1 MELYARKVT
10 IFDEQIVADFAKE
23 HQLYETDTMSG
34 DCSLI
39 LGTSYQE
46 IGNFYDWYQK
56 VENLN
61 QEIKLK
67 KGQVGCTTY
76 LVLTKEKDN
85 LIALFDIRHS
95 LEYENGDV
103 YGHIGVE
110 IRPTQRNKGYYKHIL
125 KLAIEAT
132 QEFNILE
139 VVISCEYDNIVSKK
153 GIEHIFG
160 KEYESIP
167 RCGTYFLVYKK
178 KMEIR

>member
-10 IFDEQIVADFAKE
+10 IFDEQILDDFSKE
-23 HQLYETDTMSG
+23 HQQYQKDDMSG

-39 LGTSYQE
+39 LGTSYLQ
-46 IGNFYDWYQK
+46 IGNFYDWYQQ
-56 VENLN
+56 VENLH
-61 QEIKLK
+61 QEQKLK

-76 LVLTKEKDN
+76 LVLTKEKDK

-95 LEYENGDV
+95 LNYENGDV

-110 IRPTQRNKGYYKHIL
+110 IRPKERHKGQYKNVL
-125 KLAIEAT
+125 KLALEAT
-132 QEFNILE
+132 QAFDIKQ
-139 VVISCEYDNIVSKK
+139 VVISCEYDNIASKK

-167 RCGTYFLVYKK
+167 RNGTYFLVYKK
-178 KMEIR
+178 EMEIR

>member
-10 IFDEQIVADFAKE
+10 IFDEQLVDDFAKE
-23 HQLYETDTMSG
+23 HQKYHTDGMAG

-46 IGNFYDWYQK
+46 IGNFYDWYQQ
-56 VENLN
+56 VENLH
-61 QEIKLK
+61 QETKLK

-76 LVLTKEKDN
+76 LVLTKEKDE
-85 LIALFDIRHS
+85 LIAIFDIRHT
-95 LEYENGDV
+95 LDYENGDV

-110 IRPTQRNKGYYKHIL
+110 IRPRERNKGYYKQIL
-125 KLAIEAT
+125 KLALEAT

-139 VVISCEYDNIVSKK
+139 VVISCEYDNIFSKR

-160 KEYESIP
+160 KEYESVP

-178 KMEIR
+178 EMGIR